1 MQRELKTMGN
11 PKNNYAIK
19 SFLLK
24 TFLMKKISIIAIAC
38 ILSIFSCKKDD
49 GVSCTTCSSSETT
62 DFQVCEESD
71 GNASVNGQ
79 NTGTAYDTYIAGLEQ
94 AGASCGN

>member
-1 MQRELKTMGN
+1 
-11 PKNNYAIK
+11 
-19 SFLLK
+19 
-24 TFLMKKISIIAIAC
+24 MKKISILTAVAC

-49 GVSCTTCSSSETT
+49 GVSCTTCSSPETA

-79 NTGTAYDTYIAGLEQ
+79 NTGTPYETYVSDLQEVGVV
-94 AGASCGN
+94 CGN

>member
-1 MQRELKTMGN
+1 
-11 PKNNYAIK
+11 
-19 SFLLK
+19 
-24 TFLMKKISIIAIAC
+24 MKKISIIIAIGC
-38 ILSIFSCKKDD
+38 VLSIFSCKKDD

-79 NTGTAYDTYIAGLEQ
+79 NTGTPYDTYISGLEQ